1 MMYIIRD
8 IFHLHFGHYR
18 DAKALVD
25 EAMRKNT
32 MPQAKSLRLLTD
44 FTGDSYRLIFES
56 GYDCLADYE
65 RSLTGAMAPTEWKK
79 WYEKFKTHVSSSHRE
94 ILKEVT

>member
-1 MMYIIRD
+1 LSALTISWSIVVIIHFKAQMMYIIRD

-25 EAMRKNT
+25 EAKQKNM
-32 MPQAKSLRLLTD
+32 MPQAKSFRLLTD

-56 GYDCLADYE
+56 GYDSLTDYE
-65 RSLTGAMAPTEWKK
+65 KSLTGAMAQGDWK
-79 WYEKFKTHVSSSHRE
+79 E
-94 ILKEVT
+94 